1 MTGIVIRVFGRY
13 YTVKQNNV
21 EYISVLRG
29 KIKKDPEMRKF
40 SNPVAVG
47 DVVNFSIDRDGL
59 GIIESLVERKNFF
72 SRKDKLKGKEDLIAA
87 NLDQVIAVQSFAV
100 PRLNLRFVDRILVRG
115 VSAGIPVI
123 LCVNKLDIAD
133 KDDEAYIS
141 SYYRDS
147 GLTIIFVSALTG
159 EGIERFRDMISGIRS
174 LLIGSSGV
182 GKSSLLNKVFS
193 GLSVRTTAVSEST
206 GKGRHTTTNV
216 QMEQINSA
224 TELIDTPGVREFG
237 IMHIEPHMLGTY
249 FQDFNEASKKCRFS
263 PCSHDHEPDC
273 EVRRL
278 VDLEE
283 IHPDRYISYLNILY
297 SLRENIDNMY

>member
-1 MTGIVIRVFGRY
+1 MTGIVIRIFGRY

-115 VSAGIPVI
+115 VSAGIPVV

-159 EGIERFRDMISGIRS
+159 EGIESFRNMISGKRS

-193 GLSVRTTAVSEST
+193 GLGARTTAVSEST

-216 QMEQINSA
+216 QMEQINST

-297 SLRENIDNMY
+297 SLKENIDNMY

>member
-13 YTVKQNNV
+13 YTVKQDDV

-29 KIKKDPEMRKF
+29 RIKRTPEMRKF

-47 DVVNFSIDRDGL
+47 DVVNFSINRDGL
-59 GIIESLVERKNFF
+59 GVIESLVERKNFF
-72 SRKDKLKGKEDLIAA
+72 SRKDKFKGKEDLIAA

-115 VSAGIPVI
+115 MSAGIPVV
-123 LCVNKLDIAD
+123 LCMNKLDIAD
-133 KDDEAYIS
+133 KGDEAYIS

-147 GLTIIFVSALTG
+147 GLAIIFVSALTG
-159 EGIERFRDMISGIRS
+159 EGIEKFRSMISGARS

-182 GKSSLLNKVFS
+182 GKSSLLNEVFS
-193 GLSVRTTAVSEST
+193 GLSVKTAEVSEST

-216 QMEQINSA
+216 QMEQINSS

-249 FQDFNEASKKCRFS
+249 FQDFNEASKKCRFN

-283 IHPDRYISYLNILY
+283 IHPDRYVSYLNILY

>member
-13 YTVKQNNV
+13 YTVKQNNI

-29 KIKKDPEMRKF
+29 KIKKSPEMRSF

-47 DVVNFSIDRDGL
+47 DVVNFSIDQEGL
-59 GIIESLVERKNFF
+59 GVIESLVERKNFF
-72 SRKDKLKGKEDLIAA
+72 SRKDKLKGKEDIIAA
-87 NLDQVIAVQSFAV
+87 NLDQVIAVQSFAM

-115 VSAGIPVI
+115 VSAGVPVV

-133 KDDEAYIS
+133 KDDEAYIR

-147 GLTIIFVSALTG
+147 GLIIIFVSALTG
-159 EGIERFRDMISGIRS
+159 EGIDSFRDMISGVRS

-193 GLSVRTTAVSEST
+193 GLSAKTTEVSEST
-206 GKGRHTTTNV
+206 GKGKHTTTNV
-216 QMEQINSA
+216 QMEQINST

-237 IMHIEPHMLGTY
+237 IMHVEPHMLGTY

-263 PCSHDHEPDC
+263 PCSHDHEPGC

-283 IHPDRYISYLNILY
+283 IHPDRYISYINILY

>member
-13 YTVKQNNV
+13 YTVKQDNV

-29 KIKKDPEMRKF
+29 KIKKSPEMRKF

-115 VSAGIPVI
+115 VSAGIPVV

-133 KDDEAYIS
+133 KGDEAYIS

-182 GKSSLLNKVFS
+182 GKSSLLNEVFS
-193 GLSVRTTAVSEST
+193 GLAAKTTAVSEST

-216 QMEQINSA
+216 QMEQINSS

-278 VDLEE
+278 VDLEK

>member
-13 YTVKQNNV
+13 YTVKQDNV
-21 EYISVLRG
+21 EYMSVLRG
-29 KIKKDPEMRKF
+29 KIKKDPDMKNF
-40 SNPVAVG
+40 SNPVATG
-47 DVVNFSIDRDGL
+47 DLVNFSIDRDGL
-59 GIIESLVERKNFF
+59 GIIESLIKRRNYF
-72 SRKDKLKGKEDLIAA
+72 SRKDKLKGKEDIIAA
-87 NLDQVIAVQSFAV
+87 NLDQVIAVQSFTT

-115 VSAGIPVI
+115 VSAGIPVV
-123 LCVNKLDIAD
+123 LCVNKLDISD
-133 KDDEAYIS
+133 KDDIAYIN

-159 EGIERFRDMISGIRS
+159 EGIDSFRDMISGVRS

-182 GKSSLLNKVFS
+182 GKSSLLNRVFP
-193 GLSVRTTAVSEST
+193 GLNIKTTEVSEST
-206 GKGRHTTTNV
+206 GKGKHTTTNV
-216 QMEQINSA
+216 QMEQIDSS

-249 FQDFNEASKKCRFS
+249 FQDFNKASKKCRFS

-278 VDLEE
+278 VDLEK
-283 IHPDRYISYLNILY
+283 IHPERYISYLNILY

>member
-13 YTVKQNNV
+13 YTVKQDNV

-29 KIKKDPEMRKF
+29 KIKRTPEMRKF

-115 VSAGIPVI
+115 VSAGIPVV

-133 KDDEAYIS
+133 KGDEAYIS

-159 EGIERFRDMISGIRS
+159 EGIDNFRDMISGIRS

-182 GKSSLLNKVFS
+182 GKSSLLNEVFS
-193 GLSVRTTAVSEST
+193 GLAAKTTAVSEST

-216 QMEQINSA
+216 QMEQINSS

-278 VDLEE
+278 VDLEK